1 MKKIVIIGIL
11 LLMGCSIVQAQIL
24 TLTNAIKI
32 AQENSLDAQI
42 ARFSFMSKYW
52 QYRSFQAQLKP
63 SVNLGGTLGSYNH
76 SLSQIPDPETGLV
89 NYIGSTTLTNDLTLS
104 LDQKIVATGGT
115 ISLRSS
121 LERQDQFKN
130 KFNNL
135 TNTVSIFKAQP
146 FHITYSQDLRAFNSL
161 KWEKK
166 TAPME
171 YQVAERTYISA
182 LQDVTITVTSLFFN
196 VLSAQSNYKQ
206 SLATVEDRERLYEM
220 AKTRL
225 ELTTTTKSDVLQ
237 LELSLLNARMSVK
250 NNKITL
256 DDAMYDL
263 FSYLRVSDYADAE
276 LIPPYSVPDLLVN
289 ADDVLQKAIKNS
301 THGLDQQLQLL
312 EAQKILAQ
320 AKANKGIQMSL
331 SSTLGFE
338 NKGFS
343 VSESY
348 RDLMDNEIIGLTL
361 SLPIFDWGVSKG
373 KVKMAQ
379 AQLDVVKT
387 QLEQSHLDFMQN
399 LRKKVTQFNAQPSQC
414 RDALRAQEIAVER
427 YEITRKRYEAGA
439 ISVTEL
445 NTAQQ
450 EMESA
455 KAQYISQ
462 LSSFWNDYY
471 TLQKA
476 TLYDWQSK
484 SDLTVDFEKIIK

>member
-1 MKKIVIIGIL
+1 MKKTGIIGIL
-11 LLMGCSIVQAQIL
+11 LLMGYSIVNAQTL

-52 QYRSFQAQLKP
+52 QYRSFKAELLP
-63 SVNLGGTLGSYNH
+63 SVNLGGLLGNFNH
-76 SLSQIPDPETGLV
+76 SVVEARDSETGRV
-89 NYIGSTTLTNDLTLS
+89 NQVGNNTMTNYLTLS
-104 LDQKIVATGGT
+104 LDQKIAATGGT
-115 ISLRSS
+115 ISLQSYLYR
-121 LERQDQFKN
+121 LDQFNYNEKTYN
-130 KFNNL
+130 
-135 TNTVSIFKAQP
+135 SQP
-146 FHITYSQDLRAFNSL
+146 LRITYSQNLRAFNSL

-171 YQVAERTYISA
+171 YQIAERNYITA
-182 LQDVTITVTSLFFN
+182 LQDVTIKVTQLFFN

-237 LELSLLNARMSVK
+237 MELSLLNARMSVK
-250 NNKITL
+250 NNKIAL

-263 FSYLRVSDYADAE
+263 FSYLRVTDYANSE
-276 LIPPYSVPDLLVN
+276 LMPPFTVPNLLVN

-301 THGLDQQLQLL
+301 THSIDQQLQML
-312 EAQKILAQ
+312 EAQKTLAQ
-320 AKANKGIQMSL
+320 AKANKGIQMTL
-331 SSTLGFE
+331 SSELGFTQTGSTI
-338 NKGFS
+338 NKAYS
-343 VSESY
+343 NL
-348 RDLMDNEIIGLTL
+348 RDNEIIGLSL

-373 KVKMAQ
+373 RVKMAQ

-387 QLEQSHLDFMQN
+387 QLEQSHLDYMQN
-399 LRKKVTQFNAQPSQC
+399 LRKKVTQFNAQPTQC
-414 RDALRAQEIAVER
+414 KDALRAQEIAVER
-427 YEITRKRYEAGA
+427 YEITRKRYETGV

-462 LSSFWNDYY
+462 LYSFWNDYY
-471 TLQKA
+471 TLQKS

-484 SDLTVDFEKIIK
+484 CDLTVDFEKIIDNR